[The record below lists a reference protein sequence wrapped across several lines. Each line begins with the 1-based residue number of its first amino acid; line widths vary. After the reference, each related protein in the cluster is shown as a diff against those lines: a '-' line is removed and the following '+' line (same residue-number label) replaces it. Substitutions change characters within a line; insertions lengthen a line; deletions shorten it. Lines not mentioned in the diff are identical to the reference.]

1 MLKKV
6 LLKCGHP
13 DDFLSEECQTCI
25 SFTGLI
31 KSAKKEGYDDCLNR
45 DNFFECTLLSKV
57 EDMATYKLGGSLLVS
72 KEMLITLIK
81 SIRQ

>member
-1 MLKKV
+1 MQKKV

-13 DDFLSEECQTCI
+13 DDFVSDECQTCI
-25 SFTGLI
+25 SFNGLL
-31 KSAKKEGYDDCLNR
+31 KNERQKGYDECISR

-57 EDMATYKLGGSLLVS
+57 EDMATYKLGDSLLVS